1 MLSNGVD
8 RYIQVFGHPFLVLYQ
23 VLVLHSN
30 NQQISQRS
38 SRQKSKVKIIP
49 AKNITAS
56 QKVVENSSTSV
67 VDGMDEYK
75 QLKSKLLVLT
85 LAVGAIIGLAVW
97 FWYGWKIFLSYAIGA
112 LVGTVYF
119 RMLTKSV
126 DRLGGE
132 SNRLGFTR
140 LGLFVLLIAIAAKSE
155 QLEILPAF
163 FGFMTYKVA
172 VLVIVAQDL
181 SKS

>member
-1 MLSNGVD
+1 M
-8 RYIQVFGHPFLVLYQ
+8 
-23 VLVLHSN
+23 
-30 NQQISQRS
+30 
-38 SRQKSKVKIIP
+38 KIIP
-49 AKNITAS
+49 AKNSTVS
-56 QKVVENSSTSV
+56 QTVVESSSTSID
-67 VDGMDEYK
+67 DGMEEYNR
-75 QLKSKLLVLT
+75 LKSKLLILT
-85 LAVGAIIGLAVW
+85 LAVGAVIGLAVW
-97 FWYGWKIFLSYAIGA
+97 FWYGWKIFLSYAVGA

-132 SNRLGFTR
+132 SNRLGFSR
-140 LGLFVLLIAIAAKSE
+140 LGLFVLLMAIAAKSD

-163 FGFMTYKVA
+163 LGFMTYKVA

>member
-1 MLSNGVD
+1 M
-8 RYIQVFGHPFLVLYQ
+8 
-23 VLVLHSN
+23 
-30 NQQISQRS
+30 
-38 SRQKSKVKIIP
+38 KIIP
-49 AKNITAS
+49 AKNSTVS
-56 QKVVENSSTSV
+56 QTVVTNPSTSV
-67 VDGMDEYK
+67 DDGMDEYNR
-75 QLKSKLLVLT
+75 LKSKLLLLT

-97 FWYGWKIFLSYAIGA
+97 FWYGWKIFLSYAVGA

-132 SNRLGFTR
+132 SNRLGFSR
-140 LGLFVLLIAIAAKSE
+140 LGLFVLLMAIAAKSD

-172 VLVIVAQDL
+172 VLVIIAQDL

>member
-1 MLSNGVD
+1 M
-8 RYIQVFGHPFLVLYQ
+8 
-23 VLVLHSN
+23 
-30 NQQISQRS
+30 
-38 SRQKSKVKIIP
+38 KIIP
-49 AKNITAS
+49 AKNSTVS
-56 QKVVENSSTSV
+56 QTVVENPSPSID
-67 VDGMDEYK
+67 DGMEEYTR
-75 QLKSKLLVLT
+75 LKSKLIVLT
-85 LAVGAIIGLAVW
+85 LAVGAVIGLAVW
-97 FWYGWKIFLSYAIGA
+97 FWYGWKIFLSYAVGA

-132 SNRLGFTR
+132 SNRLGFAR
-140 LGLFVLLIAIAAKSE
+140 LGLFVLLMAIAAKSD